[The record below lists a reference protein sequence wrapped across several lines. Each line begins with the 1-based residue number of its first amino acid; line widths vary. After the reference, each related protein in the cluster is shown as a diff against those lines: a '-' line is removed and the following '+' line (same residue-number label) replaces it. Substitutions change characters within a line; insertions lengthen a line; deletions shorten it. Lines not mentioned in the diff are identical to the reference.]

1 MHAST
6 NPEQNARAALRSV
19 LDGNPPNGIS
29 PADCGAW
36 ADVVQGVYT
45 GYTAGGTPQARAV
58 WGTIA
63 KANPGAARLLA
74 EDDKPTRPYVPR
86 SSFPELP
93 AEARACYEHA
103 APAGVWLDEYVRYA
117 LAAAPMGPRSF
128 HELAGLFA
136 VSLAVARRIVLPT
149 SIGNIFPNIFA
160 LWIGEPAIYSKTSA
174 LRALTRLIGDAG
186 LKHLL
191 LPERMTPEA
200 LMLQYSL
207 SIPPTLEQWQPE
219 AREQWIQEKAYSA
232 QRGWL
237 LDESSRLFASLKVDY
252 NAGLLGLL
260 LQLYDCPDEKS
271 EETTGRGRIIVNNTY
286 MSFFGV
292 ATPNGMAEH
301 FTNRTL
307 WENGLW
313 SRFALIMPDSVPP
326 WQFLGE
332 HVPIPARVLEHY
344 RNIFDLFPSRSAT
357 LVEAED
363 AKRRYVHVSGSI
375 EPIGVVLDRRVR
387 DAWEVYTKA
396 TRYDMLL
403 SGNIDR
409 ALFGSYGRFG
419 TQAIK
424 VAMLLATMDADD
436 LPVRIELR
444 HWIRAQQIVETWRAG
459 LHRIW
464 SDGVKTEE
472 ARDTDRI
479 LAKLAE
485 AGRSGMLAR
494 DLYRHLAIKSADCNV
509 MLEELE
515 KAGQVERLPATNNNG
530 RPITY
535 WRIIEAYQ
543 GEVSSVN
550 TV

>member
-1 MHAST
+1 MQLAADT
-6 NPEQNARAALRSV
+6 TDTARAAIRRV
-19 LDGNPPNGIS
+19 LDGDAPNGTT
-29 PADCGAW
+29 PADCGPW
-36 ADVVQGVYT
+36 ADVVAGVFA
-45 GYTAGGTPQARAV
+45 GYAASGTPGARAA
-58 WGTIA
+58 WAAIA
-63 KANPGAARLLA
+63 RANPGAARLVA
-74 EDDKPTRPYVPR
+74 EAPSPIKAEAAPAR
-86 SSFPELP
+86 SSIPELP
-93 AEARACYEHA
+93 PEARACYALEQ
-103 APAGVWLDEYVRYA
+103 PCGQWLDSYIAYA
-117 LAAAPMGPRSF
+117 LKAAPMGPRSF

-136 VSLAVARRIVLPT
+136 ISLAVARRAVLPT
-149 SIGNIFPNIFA
+149 SIGDIFPNIFA

-174 LRALTRLIGDAG
+174 LRALTRLINDAG
-186 LKHLL
+186 LRHLL
-191 LPERMTPEA
+191 LPERLTPEA

-207 SIPPTLEQWQPE
+207 SIPPTLEQWQAE
-219 AREQWIQEKAYSA
+219 ARAQWIEEKAYSSR
-232 QRGWL
+232 RGWL

-271 EETTGRGRIIVNNTY
+271 EETTGRGRVIVTDTY

-301 FTNRTL
+301 FTNRAL

-332 HVPIPARVLEHY
+332 HVPIPSSLLQQY
-344 RNIFDLFPSRSAT
+344 RSIFDLFPARAAQ
-357 LVEAED
+357 LVEEDD
-363 AKRRYVHVSGSI
+363 AKRRYVHVSGSSDASRI
-375 EPIGVVLDRRVR
+375 ILHPSVR
-387 DAWEVYTKA
+387 DAWETYTKA

-403 SGNIDR
+403 SGTIDR

-424 VAMLLATMDADD
+424 VAMLLATMDATE
-436 LPVRIELR
+436 LPIVIELR
-444 HWIRAQQIVETWRAG
+444 HWIRAQKIVETWRAG

-464 SDGVKTEE
+464 SEGAQTEE

-485 AGRSGMLAR
+485 AGRRGLLAR
-494 DLYRHLAIKSADCNV
+494 DLYRHLAIKSADCNA

-515 KAGQVERLPATNNNG
+515 KSGHVEKLPGQNANG
-530 RPITY
+530 RPITF
-535 WRIIEAYQ
+535 WRLIE
-543 GEVSSVN
+543 G
-550 TV
+550 